1 MVYVTHLCLAQCGGI
16 LTSNLKQPLGLFT
29 QPCDNTLIGLNICLQ
44 DLQQIN
50 RISTQL
56 QSTII
61 WIGRSKYCQI
71 SGWITL
77 LQQSSFNIHTP
88 VSVPIYIYFPSFYC
102 THLVLRQKL
111 VSRVLVLAIIFAG
124 GQRHLVVDPILQL
137 LHIIQILPK
146 KIIHRINIKFIN
158 NLLMKLSYVIIKT
171 LIEHC
176 KQVISDINQRIGASP
191 HLLDLD
197 GEIQVLFADLAFV
210 EEVIPRHLELL
221 TFVLD
226 LFGVVVFLVNQ
237 LLPGTD
243 HFLHNRLVTMN
254 FQVKFLQNI
263 FNW

>member
-1 MVYVTHLCLAQCGGI
+1 MTNPTLIVTTKVLCFTDKMVLGIYSAWIKRMVYVTYLCLAQCGGI

-29 QPCDNTLIGLNICLQ
+29 QSCDNTLIGLDICLQ

-111 VSRVLVLAIIFAG
+111 VSRVLVLAIVFAG
-124 GQRHLVVDPILQL
+124 GQSHFVIDPILQL
-137 LHIIQILPK
+137 LHIIQILQK
-146 KIIHRINIKFIN
+146 KK
-158 NLLMKLSYVIIKT
+158 YT
-171 LIEHC
+171 E
-176 KQVISDINQRIGASP
+176 
-191 HLLDLD
+191 
-197 GEIQVLFADLAFV
+197 
-210 EEVIPRHLELL
+210 
-221 TFVLD
+221 
-226 LFGVVVFLVNQ
+226 
-237 LLPGTD
+237 
-243 HFLHNRLVTMN
+243 
-254 FQVKFLQNI
+254 
-263 FNW
+263 